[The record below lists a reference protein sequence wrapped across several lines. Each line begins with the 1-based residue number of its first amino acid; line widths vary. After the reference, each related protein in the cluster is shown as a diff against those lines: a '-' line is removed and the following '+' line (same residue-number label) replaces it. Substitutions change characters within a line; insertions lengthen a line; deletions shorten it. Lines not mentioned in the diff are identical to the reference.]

1 LIKGLLD
8 TKISDFNVVPNKNN
22 NNGNRMK
29 SHSLSVLITVSILGL
44 TACSQQQAS
53 NKTIQPKS
61 NISSKTYYVDT
72 QKQKAQQVV
81 FQRQQHAQKQA
92 EQKAAQQ
99 RAAQQRAAQQKAA
112 QQRAAQQLAR
122 QQALHRQAT
131 SQQQVNSSQVGA
143 NRDLSELYGIGDKIF
158 KNETGGRIDQLT
170 HWNLREDFASMGI
183 GHFTWYPANRAQR
196 FGNTFPGLLDYLVKN
211 GVQLPQWVQ
220 AARFQGAPWRTRE
233 ELMRAKNTPEVKQFS
248 QLLYNTRHLQA
259 KYIMDRAMRAMPKL
273 VKKTPP
279 HLRNLV
285 ANNLNAVANS
295 RGGRYVLVD
304 YTNFKG
310 EGLNRTGGYKGQ
322 NWGLLQVLEEMRPS
336 QPGPQALNEF
346 ANASMRVLERR
357 VRNSDPKRN
366 ERKWLPGWR
375 NRTNT
380 YRNPI

>member
-1 LIKGLLD
+1 
-8 TKISDFNVVPNKNN
+8 
-22 NNGNRMK
+22 MK
-29 SHSLSVLITVSILGL
+29 SHSLNVLMVASVFGL
-44 TACSQQQAS
+44 TACSQQAANRS
-53 NKTIQPKS
+53 TIQPKPATT
-61 NISSKTYYVDT
+61 SKTYYVDA

-81 FQRQQHAQKQA
+81 FQRQQQAKQRAQQLA
-92 EQKAAQQ
+92 QQQAQQ
-99 RAAQQRAAQQKAA
+99 RARQQAQERARK
-112 QQRAAQQLAR
+112 
-122 QQALHRQAT
+122 QALHRQT
-131 SQQQVNSSQVGA
+131 ISQQQVRTPVVRSTPQPQGGNV
-143 NRDLSELYGIGDKIF
+143 SELYGIGDKIF

-211 GVQLPQWVQ
+211 GVQLPAWVQ
-220 AARFQGAPWRTRE
+220 RARFQGAPWRTRE

-248 QLLYNTRHLQA
+248 QLLYDTRHLQA

-273 VKKTPP
+273 VTKTPP
-279 HLRNLV
+279 RLRSHV

-310 EGLNRTGGYKGQ
+310 EGLNRNGGYKGQ

-346 ANASMRVLERR
+346 ADASMRVLERR
-357 VRNSDPKRN
+357 VRNSNPARN

>member
-1 LIKGLLD
+1 
-8 TKISDFNVVPNKNN
+8 
-22 NNGNRMK
+22 MK
-29 SHSLSVLITVSILGL
+29 SHSLNVLMVASVLGL
-44 TACSQQQAS
+44 TACSQQTKNQS
-53 NKTIQPKS
+53 TIQPPKPATS
-61 NISSKTYYVDT
+61 TKTLYVDA
-72 QKQKAQQVV
+72 QRQQAQQVI
-81 FQRQQHAQKQA
+81 FQRQQQQELAKRQ
-92 EQKAAQQ
+92 AQQ
-99 RAAQQRAAQQKAA
+99 RAQQLQAQKA
-112 QQRAAQQLAR
+112 R
-122 QQALHRQAT
+122 QAALHRQT
-131 SQQQVNSSQVGA
+131 VSQQQVRRAQVNTRPVAPRPQGG
-143 NRDLSELYGIGDKIF
+143 DVSELYGIGDKIF
-158 KNETGGRIDQLT
+158 RNETGGRIDQLT

-196 FGNTFPGLLDYLVKN
+196 FGNTFPGLLDYLVQN

-220 AARFQGAPWRTRE
+220 VARFQGAPWRTRE
-233 ELMRAKNTPEVKQFS
+233 ELMRAKSTPEVQQFS
-248 QLLYNTRHLQA
+248 QLLYDTRHLQA

-279 HLRNLV
+279 HLRSHV

-310 EGLNRTGGYKGQ
+310 EGLNRNGGYKGQ

-336 QPGPQALNEF
+336 TPGPQALNEF
-346 ANASMRVLERR
+346 ADASMRVLERR
-357 VRNSDPKRN
+357 VRNSDPRRN